1 MSDLVPLPI
10 WTSLAIS
17 CPKCGNTG
25 RPGDAREKNG
35 EVPFKVVE
43 DVVRSWT
50 FSASREADGKLIL
63 VVDTE
68 SDDVDWESGTGL
80 RFECMGCFFEFPLP
94 DAHQVIFE

>member
-1 MSDLVPLPI
+1 MPEATSLAI
-10 WTSLAIS
+10 WTSLAIR
-17 CPKCGNTG
+17 CPRCGNTG
-25 RPGDAREKNG
+25 RLGDAWEKNG

-50 FSASREADGKLIL
+50 FSASREADGKLTL

-80 RFECMGCFFEFPLP
+80 RFECRLLP
-94 DAHQVIFE
+94 F